1 MVRYRPQVCW
11 AESHLGHLCC
21 RTSPKHRA
29 VGNLPKNIIR
39 HQARGCHLDRE
50 ETAGPTLR
58 HLQRALHSLS
68 SLGNRVRRS
77 RSLDCSA
84 IRLADQKPFVV
95 HIHYGLVSASRPLII
110 RSKDRHKM
118 DYAALIEARIKR
130 DAERI
135 AIDIF
140 HRRNASGLVLSEL
153 SEEILG
159 IVEREI
165 TNFSRPTSRSKVF
178 KKLSG

>member
-1 MVRYRPQVCW
+1 
-11 AESHLGHLCC
+11 
-21 RTSPKHRA
+21 
-29 VGNLPKNIIR
+29 
-39 HQARGCHLDRE
+39 
-50 ETAGPTLR
+50 
-58 HLQRALHSLS
+58 
-68 SLGNRVRRS
+68 
-77 RSLDCSA
+77 
-84 IRLADQKPFVV
+84 
-95 HIHYGLVSASRPLII
+95 
-110 RSKDRHKM
+110 M

-140 HRRNASGLVLSEL
+140 HRRNVSGLVLSEL

>member
-1 MVRYRPQVCW
+1 
-11 AESHLGHLCC
+11 
-21 RTSPKHRA
+21 
-29 VGNLPKNIIR
+29 
-39 HQARGCHLDRE
+39 
-50 ETAGPTLR
+50 
-58 HLQRALHSLS
+58 
-68 SLGNRVRRS
+68 
-77 RSLDCSA
+77 
-84 IRLADQKPFVV
+84 
-95 HIHYGLVSASRPLII
+95 
-110 RSKDRHKM
+110 M

-140 HRRNASGLVLSEL
+140 HRRNVSGLVLSEL

-165 TNFSRPTSRSKVF
+165 TNLSRPTSRSKVF